1 MNETKESTSEKII
14 KGNFYTIMQTYG
26 SFFITILS
34 SFFIARLLSE
44 ESWGFL
50 ILGLYTVSIFGILF
64 VFFPPATNLILNQY
78 IPQYNY
84 KNEIDKLRS
93 MIYSILFL
101 RILISLV
108 CWIIFFLI
116 FIIFIN
122 QNILFQ
128 IYVILSP
135 IIVFEI
141 IISTSAFTL
150 RGFYKFKEV
159 AIINLS
165 RILLLLVLY
174 IIIFFNSP
182 ENPIILLSFANVLSY
197 LISVFFSII
206 FIIRI
211 VPKAKKKNNLL
222 NFRQLFKI
230 SKEFGIYFQVSSSFK
245 EGILYTKQ
253 NFLFYSG
260 NPEYLTY
267 YKISRNTRNFALQA
281 SGASGTPLLSIFSE
295 LSAKKQYEKLEN
307 ALYMISKYGFLIH
320 CIITAILFFFIDVYI
335 LIIYTE
341 NYLSIAFLIQILLFE
356 GVQYILFSY
365 LNAILVSL
373 NKVKL
378 IIKRDIIFRILDLVF
393 SLFIIYFWGFSGYII
408 FVVLIS
414 FFNLIVNLLI
424 FKTRYVKEV
433 NVKIWP
439 ILKMVILF
447 LISLI
452 ISLIFSFF
460 FFNLINFGNFLV
472 HDIFKMIL
480 KDSIELGV
488 FFIVFYLIIYV
499 TKTITKEEIN
509 ELLSRD
515 IFSRNLK
522 GLNKNISK
530 VLIRFFPRKDKEK
543 EKD

>member
-1 MNETKESTSEKII
+1 MNEPKESTSEKII
-14 KGNFYTIMQTYG
+14 KGNFYTIIQTYG

-44 ESWGFL
+44 ESWAFL
-50 ILGLYTVSIFGILF
+50 ILGLYTVSILGILF
-64 VFFPPATNLILNQY
+64 AFFPPAANLILNQY

-93 MIYSILFL
+93 LIYSILFL
-101 RILISLV
+101 RLLISLV
-108 CWIIFFLI
+108 CWIIIFLI

-141 IISTSAFTL
+141 MINTCAFTL

-165 RILLLLVLY
+165 RILLLLALY
-174 IIIFFNSP
+174 TIIFFNSP
-182 ENPIILLSFANVLSY
+182 ENPIILLSLANVLSY
-197 LISVFFSII
+197 LIPVFFSII

-222 NFRQLFKI
+222 NIRQVFKI
-230 SKEFGIYFQVSSSFK
+230 SKEFGIYFQVASSVSQ
-245 EGILYTKQ
+245 GVLYIKQ

-260 NPEYLTY
+260 SPEYLTY
-267 YKISRNTRNFALQA
+267 YKISRNSRNFALQA

-295 LSAKKQYEKLEN
+295 LSAKKQYEKLEYTV
-307 ALYMISKYGFLIH
+307 YMISKYGILIH
-320 CIITAILFFFIDVYI
+320 CIISAILFFFIDVYI
-335 LIIYTE
+335 LLIYTE
-341 NYLSIAFLIQILLFE
+341 NYLLIAFFIQILLFD
-356 GVQYILFSY
+356 GFAFILYSY
-365 LNAILVSL
+365 LNAILVSI
-373 NKVKL
+373 NKPKL
-378 IIKRDIIFRILDLVF
+378 IFKRDIILRILDLLF
-393 SLFIIYFWGFSGYII
+393 SLFVIYFWGFSGYII
-408 FVVLIS
+408 FVVLFS
-414 FFNLIVNLLI
+414 FFNLFVNWLI
-424 FKTRYVKEV
+424 FKTRSVKEV
-433 NVKIWP
+433 NLKIWP
-439 ILKMVILF
+439 ILKMLILF
-447 LISLI
+447 LISLL

-460 FFNLINFGNFLV
+460 ILNLINFENFLI
-472 HDIFKMIL
+472 HDIFKRIL

-530 VLIRFFPRKDKEK
+530 VLIRFFPSK